1 MVVSN
6 PLKNISQLGVLF
18 PIYYITTSINML
30 NILFPKMRKK
40 VASLFRVLMSPTL
53 AGLAVSRCLAQNG
66 ALFEVGQDQ
75 RPKVV

>member
-1 MVVSN
+1 
-6 PLKNISQLGVLF
+6 
-18 PIYYITTSINML
+18 ML

>member
-1 MVVSN
+1 
-6 PLKNISQLGVLF
+6 
-18 PIYYITTSINML
+18 
-30 NILFPKMRKK
+30 MRKYSSFF
-40 VASLFRVLMSPTL
+40 VSCADVTL